1 MPKIQNYLDGSTE
14 GETQLKDESVNLKT
28 DGWKVSN
35 PVTGRTKT
43 KTERT
48 MTTVTKPR
56 AY

>member
-1 MPKIQNYLDGSTE
+1 MPEIQNYLDGSTE

-48 MTTVTKPR
+48 MTAVTKPR